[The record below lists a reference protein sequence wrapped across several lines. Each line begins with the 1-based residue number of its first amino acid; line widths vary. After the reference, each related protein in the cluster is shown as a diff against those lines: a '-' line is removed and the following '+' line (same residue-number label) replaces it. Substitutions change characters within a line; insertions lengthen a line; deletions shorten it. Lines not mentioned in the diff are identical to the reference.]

1 MTSISTKD
9 KITPEYQFKL
19 ERFYL
24 AEGSFPVED
33 SSPAEGS
40 FSANDSQSSNN
51 YQLLIEFSGDWTHD
65 AEFPEQFDSEL
76 ENKFNSQGTIKQ
88 VIIKMDAVTEWNSA
102 LLTIIISLTELCD
115 QHHIKFDVSQVPAK
129 MVRLIELS
137 HRIPA
142 RKISRT
148 LISETSFLYNVG
160 NNTLS
165 AVKDVGNMIAFLG
178 ASGVSFM
185 RMLRGKAIYRSS
197 DTWLIMQ
204 QTGAE
209 ALPIVSLLNFLVGAI
224 LGYIGALQ
232 LQKFGA
238 EVFIGDMV
246 GVAMT
251 REIAAIITGIIM
263 AGRSGA
269 AFAAQLGTMKV
280 NEEIDA
286 LESMGLAPM
295 EFLVLPRM
303 IAMMLMMPLLAIYA
317 NFMGIFGGALVAY
330 AVLDI
335 DFTQYI
341 DVVIKSVSVNDLGAG
356 IFMAAVF
363 GVIVAVVGCQK
374 GMSCGKSAEA
384 IGVSTTSAVVTA
396 TVMIFV
402 AAAMLTVLY
411 SLLGI

>member
-1 MTSISTKD
+1 MTSISTED

-19 ERFYL
+19 EPFCL
-24 AEGSFPVED
+24 AEGSFPAD
-33 SSPAEGS
+33 GSSGSSSADGSQPAKS
-40 FSANDSQSSNN
+40 
-51 YQLLIEFSGDWTHD
+51 YQLLIELSGDWTHD
-65 AEFPEQFDSEL
+65 AEFPEQLDIEL
-76 ENKFNSQGTIKQ
+76 EKQIHSQDSIEQLIINMDQ
-88 VIIKMDAVTEWNSA
+88 VTAWNSA
-102 LLTIIISLTELCD
+102 LLTIIISLTELCER
-115 QHHIKFDVSQVPAK
+115 HHIKFDVSQVPSK
-129 MVRLIELS
+129 MVRLIKLA
-137 HRIPA
+137 HRTPT
-142 RKISRT
+142 RKVNRAIK
-148 LISETSFLYNVG
+148 SESSFLYNVG
-160 NNTLS
+160 SNTLS
-165 AVKDVGNMIAFLG
+165 AVKDVGNMITFLG
-178 ASGVSFM
+178 ASGVSFI
-185 RMLRGKAIYRSS
+185 RMLRGKAVYRSS

-238 EVFIGDMV
+238 EVFIGDMI

-251 REIAAIITGIIM
+251 REIAAIITAIIM

-286 LESMGLAPM
+286 LESMGLSPM

-330 AVLDI
+330 MVLDI
-335 DFTQYI
+335 NFTQYI
-341 DVVIKSVSVNDLGAG
+341 DVVIKSVSVNDVGAG
-356 IFMAAVF
+356 FLMAAVF

-384 IGVSTTSAVVTA
+384 VGVSTTSAVVTA

-402 AAAMLTVLY
+402 SAALLTVIY
-411 SLLGI
+411 HLLGI

>member
-1 MTSISTKD
+1 MDQVTS
-9 KITPEYQFKL
+9 
-19 ERFYL
+19 
-24 AEGSFPVED
+24 
-33 SSPAEGS
+33 
-40 FSANDSQSSNN
+40 
-51 YQLLIEFSGDWTHD
+51 
-65 AEFPEQFDSEL
+65 
-76 ENKFNSQGTIKQ
+76 
-88 VIIKMDAVTEWNSA
+88 WNSA
-102 LLTIIISLTELCD
+102 FLTIIISLTELCER
-115 QHHIKFDVSQVPAK
+115 HHIKFDVSQVPSK
-129 MVRLIELS
+129 MVRLIKLA
-137 HRIPA
+137 HRTPA
-142 RKISRT
+142 RKVNRAIK
-148 LISETSFLYNVG
+148 SESSFLYNVG
-160 NNTLS
+160 SNTLS

-178 ASGVSFM
+178 ASGVSFI
-185 RMLRGKAIYRSS
+185 RMLRGKAVYRSS

-251 REIAAIITGIIM
+251 REIAALITAIIM

-286 LESMGLAPM
+286 LESMGLSPM

-330 AVLDI
+330 MVLDI
-335 DFTQYI
+335 NFTQYI
-341 DVVIKSVSVNDLGAG
+341 DVVIKSVSVNDVGAG
-356 IFMAAVF
+356 FLMAAVF

-384 IGVSTTSAVVTA
+384 VGVSTTSAVVTA

-402 AAAMLTVLY
+402 SAALLTVIY
-411 SLLGI
+411 HLLGI